1 MKDIKSITTQSL
13 SLNNPSNIY
22 MNTEKIKHSLKKLR
36 DFILCCRKTLDE
48 ADDVF
53 DVVEEMIY

>member
-1 MKDIKSITTQSL
+1 
-13 SLNNPSNIY
+13 
-22 MNTEKIKHSLKKLR
+22 MNTEKIRISFKRIR

-53 DVVEEMIY
+53 DVVEEIIHKPKI

>member
-1 MKDIKSITTQSL
+1 
-13 SLNNPSNIY
+13 
-22 MNTEKIKHSLKKLR
+22 MNTEKIKYSLKKLR

-53 DVVEEMIY
+53 DVVEEIIYKPKIYNS